1 MTDVQERRDRGTQR
15 VPVSTLVEVCGS
27 AGGSSVFE
35 AESLDV
41 SARGMHL
48 RTAYL
53 PEADA
58 PLVCR
63 FENEGKEIVVEGKV
77 AWRREGARGGEFG
90 VQFTALDSR
99 SVDALSG
106 LCEGPATQQAA
117 PQAHPVGAPGARVRL
132 HIDGLGSP
140 MKARVKTGSERKVQV
155 GSSLEFL
162 KVGRELEIEDL
173 EHGARRAAQIDSVS
187 VLIDP
192 STQVPQ
198 LIVAL
203 RYAGIEETTPS
214 PTITEVGTQQRKSR
228 SMRIDGEAVTTD
240 AARPAKVAPPKEKP
254 ESEDEDEPELRGR
267 VATLAASAE
276 VQAKRAGE
284 TLAHASGALAAW
296 VQGAG
301 QRVWSLRQKP
311 QSVRRSTSPMPT
323 ASFEKHKLRPQSGG
337 PVESTAEPRGR
348 ARWSRRNLAI
358 AGAGGAVAVTALVL
372 AFSGPSAP
380 PPGATSATASDAPV
394 NAVVAGASVPAVLT
408 PAPGGVVTAH
418 VPLFGPTPLTTTEPA
433 PLGPAPDSEAG
444 RELAAAKQSSPRVA
458 DESWPEEEKN
468 AAASPSGTQS
478 TPAEAARSVVKPED
492 VTPWGR
498 GRMHEPTIYR
508 LRLDGPAGALEG
520 AVEPTGFTVTLP
532 DRKVMEPA
540 AAIAKRD
547 ERIARVRASNGNGG
561 AQVSFRFKDGV
572 PAYRVRLRRDYV
584 EILISAPEKAAK
596 STAAK
601 KSSGSDS
608 PR

>member
-1 MTDVQERRDRGTQR
+1 MTEVQERRDRGTQR

-53 PEADA
+53 PEAHA

-77 AWRREGARGGEFG
+77 AWRREGTRGGEFG

-106 LCEGPATQQAA
+106 LCEGPAAQQA
-117 PQAHPVGAPGARVRL
+117 PKAHPVGAPGARVRL

-140 MKARVKTGSERKVQV
+140 MKARVKTGSDRKVQV

-162 KVGRELEIEDL
+162 KVGRELTIEDL

-187 VLIDP
+187 VLVDP

-214 PTITEVGTQQRKSR
+214 PTIAEVGTQERKTR
-228 SMRIDGEAVTTD
+228 SMRIEGEAVTTD
-240 AARPAKVAPPKEKP
+240 AARPAKAARPKENP
-254 ESEDEDEPELRGR
+254 CSDEADEEPELRGR
-267 VATLAASAE
+267 VASLAASAE

-337 PVESTAEPRGR
+337 PAESTAEPRGR

-358 AGAGGAVAVTALVL
+358 AGGGGAIAVTALVL

-380 PPGATSATASDAPV
+380 PPGASATASDAAV
-394 NAVVAGASVPAVLT
+394 NATVAGSSVPAVLT

-433 PLGPAPDSEAG
+433 PLGPPPDSEAG
-444 RELAAAKQSSPRVA
+444 RELAAAKQSSPRVE
-458 DESWPEEEKN
+458 DESWPEENKS
-468 AAASPSGTQS
+468 AAEAPSGSQAS
-478 TPAEAARSVVKPED
+478 SAEAAGSVVKPED

-532 DRKVMEPA
+532 ARKVMEPA

-547 ERIARVRASNGNGG
+547 DRIARVRASNGNGG

-572 PAYRVRLRRDYV
+572 PPYRVRLRRDYV
-584 EILISAPEKAAK
+584 EFLISAPDKSAK
-596 STAAK
+596 TTAAK
-601 KSSGSDS
+601 KSSGSAS
-608 PR
+608 TR